1 LGIDRPSLSYLF
13 FFFIDEPTT
22 TTSIKKNNNNQ
33 KTARNQKKIRD
44 EFDGGIFFGLFG
56 FLCRMSRRSHLNP
69 FFWNVFTLLTNG
81 YDHFL
86 HCERILIM
94 SKSLLELSSQV
105 SMICYQFSQ
114 IVFSFYCLLI
124 IFLSFTSL

>member
-1 LGIDRPSLSYLF
+1 MG
-13 FFFIDEPTT
+13 
-22 TTSIKKNNNNQ
+22 TSIEKTKQQQQPKNCAQ
-33 KTARNQKKIRD
+33 PTKKIRD

-69 FFWNVFTLLTNG
+69 FFWNVFTLFANG

-94 SKSLLELSSQV
+94 SKSLLELSFQV

-114 IVFSFYCLLI
+114 IVLSFYCPIKHFITVFFSYLI
-124 IFLSFTSL
+124 ICLFIYYRA